1 MVAGEMVTFGWK
13 INVIKDEKILQK
25 VLKQVDWT
33 KLCVEIRWLDEL
45 PDTKEPKLIEV
56 KELVKINSI
65 RLV

>member
-1 MVAGEMVTFGWK
+1 
-13 INVIKDEKILQK
+13 
-25 VLKQVDWT
+25 
-33 KLCVEIRWLDEL
+33 VEIRWLDEL